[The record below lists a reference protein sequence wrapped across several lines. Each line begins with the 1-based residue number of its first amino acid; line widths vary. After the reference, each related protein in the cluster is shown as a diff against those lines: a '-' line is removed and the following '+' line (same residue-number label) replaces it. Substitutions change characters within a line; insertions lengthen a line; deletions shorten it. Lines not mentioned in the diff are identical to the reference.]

1 MHPLITMQ
9 ALKNFFGKRARRLPN
24 HIRKL
29 NDDAWL
35 ELLIQ
40 SVSTP
45 ILYDVEFPGFPPP
58 EMQIRFVGASY
69 EETLREAFSFYTF
82 VKRSAAYR
90 DLPLHS
96 ETRFLDFGC
105 GWGRFLR
112 FFWKDID
119 EENLY
124 GCDVNAEILEVCRRT
139 RVPGKLSLITPEGNM
154 PFPERYFDLMIAYSV
169 FTHLPERIHL
179 HWMREL
185 ARVAKPGCLFFLT
198 LEPRRFIEFI
208 GTIEPND
215 QSEWHRLL
223 SQFSNQT
230 ASLYEQF
237 DAGEFVYLPTYGE
250 EIGRHFGDAIVPLSF
265 IEREWSPF
273 FSLKEYIDDPSR
285 FWQAVVILQK
295 K

>member
-1 MHPLITMQ
+1 MIERV
-9 ALKNFFGKRARRLPN
+9 FGKRKRSLPN
-24 HIRKL
+24 KIRKL
-29 NDDAWL
+29 DDDAWL
-35 ELLIQ
+35 GLLIQ
-40 SVSTP
+40 SVSTRT
-45 ILYDVEFPGFPPP
+45 LNDVEFPGFPPADL
-58 EMQIRFVGASY
+58 QVRFVGASY
-69 EETLREAFSFYTF
+69 EETLREAFSFYAF
-82 VKRSAAYR
+82 VKRSALSFNKPIR
-90 DLPLHS
+90 RK
-96 ETRFLDFGC
+96 TRFLDFGC

-124 GCDVNAEILEVCRRT
+124 GCDVNAEILEVCQQT
-139 RVPGKLSLITPEGNM
+139 RVPGKLSLITPEGNT
-154 PFPERYFDLMIAYSV
+154 PFPEGYFDLIIAYSV
-169 FTHLPERIHL
+169 FTHLPKKIHL

-185 ARVAKPGCLFFLT
+185 ARIGKPGCLFFLT

-208 GTIEPND
+208 GNIEPND

-273 FSLKEYIDDPSR
+273 FSVKEYIDDPSR
-285 FWQAVVILQK
+285 FWQAVLLLQRK
-295 K
+295 